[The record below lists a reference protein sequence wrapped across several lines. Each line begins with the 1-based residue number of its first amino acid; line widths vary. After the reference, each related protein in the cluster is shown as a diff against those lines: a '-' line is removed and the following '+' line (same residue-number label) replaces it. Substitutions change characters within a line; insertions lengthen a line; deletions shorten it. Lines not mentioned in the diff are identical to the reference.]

1 MRSLEELNVAKK
13 FLNVDLTCFEF
24 NADLYQNLTLFVEK
38 LYEFYGEISISV
50 DFDMSSFTEA
60 CLCVTLYN
68 LPVFFKV
75 NQNSLVRIATAPVDS
90 SQNADVDDFWLKVD
104 GCYMQKTF
112 VGDEQLPALLKKIK
126 VFMYKNFIHE
136 SRSHYDYQSKQVE
149 LQTKEVS
156 RKITNLIWQAPLSGV
171 IYTLLQMGELE
182 LDLTNVDFLITLILN
197 TGLAMGFLVGIEALI
212 DKFKD
217 EIYKHR

>member
-38 LYEFYGEISISV
+38 LYEFYGEISIAI

-90 SQNADVDDFWLKVD
+90 SQIADVDDFWIKVN

-112 VGDEQLPALLKKIK
+112 VGYDSNLDVCLDQTAKL
-126 VFMYKNFIHE
+126 MRQMSKNFYTKIA
-136 SRSHYDYQSKQVE
+136 E
-149 LQTKEVS
+149 LREREVIEVTHNIENRINS
-156 RKITNLIWQAPLSGV
+156 LLWKAPLMAV
-171 IYTLLQMGELE
+171 IWTLTSYEREILLN
-182 LDLTNVDFLITLILN
+182 DLDFLLTLVIN
-197 TGLAMGFLVGIEALI
+197 TGLSTSVLLI
-212 DKFKD
+212 VDQLISKFKNAT
-217 EIYKHR
+217 